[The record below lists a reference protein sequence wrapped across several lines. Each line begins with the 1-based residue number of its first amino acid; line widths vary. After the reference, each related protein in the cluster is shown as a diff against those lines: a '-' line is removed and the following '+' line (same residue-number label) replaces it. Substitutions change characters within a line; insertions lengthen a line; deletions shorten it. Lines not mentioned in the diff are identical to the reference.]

1 MEILELKGK
10 KKPKIKSSVNGI
22 NSRIERKKIL

>member
-22 NSRIERKKIL
+22 NRIERKKIL